1 MLVEQNVVQS
11 LDLAQR
17 AYVLENGLVAMSGR
31 AADLARNPELQ
42 KAYLG
47 M

>member
-1 MLVEQNVVQS
+1 VVQT

-17 AYVLENGLVAMSGR
+17 AYVLENGVVAMSGE
-31 AADLARNPELQ
+31 AAALARNPELQ